1 MGDDCKLV
9 YFMAPWVT
17 EFIVN
22 KHGNHLNEF
31 LYVRISRPIGIIQI
45 SLPFPMTSEAQAMT
59 EQGGNSRG
67 GKQELEET

>member
-22 KHGNHLNEF
+22 KHRNHLYKF
-31 LYVRISRPIGIIQI
+31 LYVSISRPTGIIQT
-45 SLPFPMTSEAQAMT
+45 SLPLPVTSEAQAMT
-59 EQGGNSRG
+59 EQWEIQGVGST
-67 GKQELEET
+67 LEET